1 MTQPIHPML
10 AKVVQATSGWALRID
25 GDGYR
30 VQYGC
35 VVHGK
40 FHATRESAMQELEVA
55 RARAA
60 IQALLEPDENDPAY
74 FAGEYSRRNIE
85 AYLKP
90 LLGDEG

>member
-1 MTQPIHPML
+1 MTQQIHPML
-10 AKVVQATSGWALRID
+10 AKVVNATSGWALRID

-35 VVHGK
+35 VVHGT

-60 IQALLEPDENDPAY
+60 IQALLDN
-74 FAGEYSRRNIE
+74 AGLLSQWEYERDALDIM
-85 AYLKP
+85 LKP